1 MLNVKK
7 HLKFYIIFSTIVCG
21 VDYSLTK
28 LKSIIIDAVK
38 ANKKSI
44 KSVGGINHGSKSSD

>member
-1 MLNVKK
+1 M
-7 HLKFYIIFSTIVCG
+7 ICG
-21 VDYSLTK
+21 VDYFFTK
-28 LKSIIIDAVK
+28 WKSIIIDAVK